1 MNDADTSTAPNVVI
15 VNQTFAKRYLPDSIA
30 IGHIVSFG
38 NGPEAKR
45 YTIVGVAADSKYTEV
60 REEARPM
67 AYFPYTQVPGNLS
80 MQVELRTAADPV
92 ALLSQARAAVNE
104 FAPNLALLEP
114 KTQEEQFS
122 ESLSGDRLFARLATF
137 FGLLA
142 VLLVATGLYA
152 TLAYKVVRRTAEIG
166 VRMAV
171 GAQQHQVLWM
181 IIRESLVLCALGVLL
196 GLPAAIAGARL
207 LKAMLFGL
215 QPGDPITLTA
225 ALAGIAIIAVAA
237 SFVPARR
244 ASLLNPIVAL
254 RCE

>member
-1 MNDADTSTAPNVVI
+1 
-15 VNQTFAKRYLPDSIA
+15 
-30 IGHIVSFG
+30 
-38 NGPEAKR
+38 
-45 YTIVGVAADSKYTEV
+45 
-60 REEARPM
+60 M

-80 MQVELRTAADPV
+80 MQVELRTTGDPF

-215 QPGDPITLTA
+215 QPGDPGTLTA